1 MADELRREEAE
12 SVVTYRRAIRTELNE
27 LEAAAKIS
35 HSDKFELKNGAA
47 SNAADLLS
55 KISSLVP
62 VFGQPAS
69 AAFSLAGF
77 GAKQLENIN
86 EKAAAEKILALS
98 CADSTEW
105 NSITKQLSRE
115 LGTHRTEK
123 LRNLDTEDAKKLAK
137 ADLAKIVAKILTGDL
152 PNIEHRQNLLE
163 ALETAAIA
171 PNALT
176 KPISCQSASHP
187 YQLKQAVNDR

>member
-86 EKAAAEKILALS
+86 EKAAAEKI
-98 CADSTEW
+98 
-105 NSITKQLSRE
+105 
-115 LGTHRTEK
+115 
-123 LRNLDTEDAKKLAK
+123 
-137 ADLAKIVAKILTGDL
+137 
-152 PNIEHRQNLLE
+152 
-163 ALETAAIA
+163 
-171 PNALT
+171 
-176 KPISCQSASHP
+176 
-187 YQLKQAVNDR
+187 

>member
-1 MADELRREEAE
+1 MDDTLSRKEAE
-12 SVVTYRRAIRTELNE
+12 SVVTYRCAIRTELNE

-35 HSDKFELKNGAA
+35 RSGKFELKNGAA
-47 SNAADLLS
+47 STAADLLS

-62 VFGQPAS
+62 VIGQPAS
-69 AAFSLAGF
+69 AVFSLAGF

-105 NSITKQLSRE
+105 NSLTRKLSEE
-115 LGTHRTEK
+115 LGNHRTEE
-123 LRNLDTEDAKKLAK
+123 LRNLNQESAEKLAK

-152 PNIEHRQNLLE
+152 PNIEGEQNIFE
-163 ALETAAIA
+163 ALKTAAIA
-171 PNALT
+171 PSALT
-176 KPISCQSASHP
+176 KPISCQSASRP
-187 YQLKQAVNDR
+187 NQLQQAI

>member
-1 MADELRREEAE
+1 MTDTLNREEAE
-12 SVVTYRRAIRTELNE
+12 SVVTYRCAIRTKLNE

-35 HSDKFELKNGAA
+35 HSGKFELKNGAA

-69 AAFSLAGF
+69 AVFSLASF

-86 EKAAAEKILALS
+86 EKAAAEKILALN

-105 NSITKQLSRE
+105 NSLTKQLSRE
-115 LGTHRTEK
+115 LGTHRTEE
-123 LRNLDTEDAKKLAK
+123 LRNLDKESAEELAK

-152 PNIEHRQNLLE
+152 RNIEGEQNIFE
-163 ALETAAIA
+163 ALKTAAIA

-176 KPISCQSASHP
+176 KPISYQSASRP
-187 YQLKQAVNDR
+187 YQLQQAINDR

>member
-152 PNIEHRQNLLE
+152 KGIEGEQNIFE
-163 ALETAAIA
+163 ALKTAAIT
-171 PNALT
+171 PNAFT
-176 KPISCQSASHP
+176 KPISYRPVSNLNQSQQS
-187 YQLKQAVNDR
+187 R